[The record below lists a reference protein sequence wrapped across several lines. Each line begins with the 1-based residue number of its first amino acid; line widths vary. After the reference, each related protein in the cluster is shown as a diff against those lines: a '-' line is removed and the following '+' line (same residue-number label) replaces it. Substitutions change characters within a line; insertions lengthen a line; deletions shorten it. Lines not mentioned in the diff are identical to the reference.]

1 MYLNLTINCI
11 FIQYVIIIV
20 LSKSNGFKVGRTCK
34 RGTTST
40 HVPSSMAQKKGGEGG
55 EKDLCAQ
62 TLRFPKICKR
72 AEYLESLGNKKRTL

>member
-11 FIQYVIIIV
+11 FIRYVIIIV

-40 HVPSSMAQKKGGEGG
+40 HVLSSMTKKRGGEGFMCR
-55 EKDLCAQ
+55 L
-62 TLRFPKICKR
+62 LRFPQICKR
-72 AEYLESLGNKKRTL
+72 AEYLESFRNKKRTL

>member
-11 FIQYVIIIV
+11 FIRYVIIIV

-40 HVPSSMAQKKGGEGG
+40 HVPSSMTKKRGGEGFMCRLYDFLKYAK
-55 EKDLCAQ
+55 EQNILNLSEIKNAL
-62 TLRFPKICKR
+62 LNNI
-72 AEYLESLGNKKRTL
+72 

>member
-40 HVPSSMAQKKGGEGG
+40 HVPSSMAPKKRGEGG
-55 EKDLCAQ
+55 ERDLCEQ
-62 TLRFPKICKR
+62 TLRFPQICKR

>member
-40 HVPSSMAQKKGGEGG
+40 HVPSSMAQKKKGGRG
-55 EKDLCAQ
+55 ERRIYVHRLYDFLKYAKEQNILN
-62 TLRFPKICKR
+62 L
-72 AEYLESLGNKKRTL
+72 

>member
-40 HVPSSMAQKKGGEGG
+40 HVPSSMAQKRGEGG

-62 TLRFPKICKR
+62 TLRFPQICKR
-72 AEYLESLGNKKRTL
+72 AEYLES

>member
-40 HVPSSMAQKKGGEGG
+40 HVPSSMAQKIGGGGGREGFMCTDFTISSNMQ
-55 EKDLCAQ
+55 KS
-62 TLRFPKICKR
+62 RI
-72 AEYLESLGNKKRTL
+72 S

>member
-11 FIQYVIIIV
+11 FIRYVIIIV

-40 HVPSSMAQKKGGEGG
+40 HVLSSMTKKKGGE
-55 EKDLCAQ
+55 KVLCAQ
-62 TLRFPKICKR
+62 TLRFPQICKR
-72 AEYLESLGNKKRTL
+72 AEYLESFRNKKRTL